1 MQFFRFLSQRITGQA
16 LGLFLAYVL
25 VAQTMLV
32 PLRTIAALTDH
43 DISILCVTDSPLTTV
58 GIKQDFSGTSHDP
71 HMSHDCDMGCVMQGS
86 KAAIY
91 GQSQVFTLL
100 NLEVEAS
107 AIQIFKQLKV
117 NGRPPSILAI
127 GKAPGA
133 PPERA
138 GILRV

>member
-1 MQFFRFLSQRITGQA
+1 MQFFRFLSQRITGRA

-25 VAQTMLV
+25 VAQSMLV
-32 PLRTIAALTDH
+32 PLRAIAAVTDH
-43 DISILCVTDSPLTTV
+43 DISILCVTDSPLTTA

-71 HMSHDCDMGCVMQGS
+71 QMSHECDMGCVMQGS
-86 KAAIY
+86 KAAIH
-91 GQSQVFTLL
+91 SHNQVFTLL
-100 NLEVEAS
+100 NLKVETS
-107 AIQIFKQLKV
+107 AIQIFKQLNV

>member
-1 MQFFRFLSQRITGQA
+1 MQFFRFLSQRITGRA
-16 LGLFLAYVL
+16 LGLFLAYAL
-25 VAQTMLV
+25 VAQSMLV
-32 PLRTIAALTDH
+32 PLRAIAAVTDH
-43 DISILCVTDSPLTTV
+43 DISILCVTDSTLTTA

-71 HMSHDCDMGCVMQGS
+71 HMSHDCDMGCVMQCS

-91 GQSQVFTLL
+91 GQYQVFTLL
-100 NLEVEAS
+100 NLKVKTS
-107 AIQIFKQLKV
+107 AIQIFKQLNV

-138 GILRV
+138 GISRV